1 MERATSPDGS
11 NSGSGHSSA
20 DSESSTPLHLYTSI
34 ISLMDISNKVTGAE
48 TYSADQIVCTPDR
61 EGCSS
66 TKCRTRMHSMSVS
79 EQ

>member
-48 TYSADQIVCTPDR
+48 TYPADQIVCTSPPVQIKKAAPPLNV
-61 EGCSS
+61 GHVC
-66 TKCRTRMHSMSVS
+66 TV
-79 EQ
+79 